1 MILAPLALVLLA
13 TTPPET
19 VRLLQKQSP
28 AQAVIVMP
36 RVSLRDAA
44 IDAARR
50 SGPRLE
56 QAPPLRGGPNTL
68 RGVRPGRKALAI
80 GLGVLAGFVGGI
92 SIGYA
97 TSGGE
102 CPPPPWLWMSTT
114 AGGGAFGWLV
124 TR

>member
-13 TTPPET
+13 TTPPEPPTLLPTPTPVT
-19 VRLLQKQSP
+19 VVTGR
-28 AQAVIVMP
+28 A
-36 RVSLRDAA
+36 SLRDAA
-44 IDAARR
+44 VDAVRR

-56 QAPPLRGGPNTL
+56 QVPPLRGGPSRL

-92 SIGYA
+92 SIGFA
-97 TSGGE
+97 ASGGE

-114 AGGGAFGWLV
+114 AGGGAIGWAL